1 MLFLSPNISTFV
13 NTNALLMEHSY
24 VKSFPGLMAGKTI
37 LYVHGFASS
46 AQSGT
51 VKLLSTLL
59 PDAAIIAE
67 DLPLHPAEAMDLLR
81 GLCSRHA
88 PSLIIGSSA
97 GGMMAE
103 QLRGYDRILV
113 NPAFQMGETM
123 LKNGML
129 GKMEYQNPRRDG
141 VQEFMVT
148 KALVKEYAELT
159 EQCFKDITAEERAR
173 VYGLFGDRDPV
184 VHTFDLFH
192 SHYPQAIGFHGEHR
206 LVDKVALHYLIPVV
220 RWVDDR
226 QEGRERPVVYL
237 AQDALSDAY
246 GKPRPSLHKAYE
258 LLLEHYQVYVVCPAP
273 TNDHAAMGAAQAWVE
288 EWLSAPAHDRILFAN
303 QLQLLYGDYLIS
315 TADHPEYMGTTIR
328 LGSDEFKSWDDIITF
343 FERLGGQ

>member
-1 MLFLSPNISTFV
+1 
-13 NTNALLMEHSY
+13 MENQY
-24 VKSFPGLMAGKTI
+24 VKSFPGLMSGKKL

-51 VKLLSTLL
+51 VALLRTLL
-59 PDAAIIAE
+59 PDAEIVAE
-67 DLPLHPAEAMDLLR
+67 DLPLHAMEAMELLHRLCAQHKPDL
-81 GLCSRHA
+81 
-88 PSLIIGSSA
+88 IVGSSA

-103 QLRGYDRILV
+103 QLRGHDRILV

-159 EQCFKDITAEERAR
+159 ERCFQDITDVERGR
-173 VYGLFGDRDPV
+173 VYGLFGDKDPV
-184 VHTFDLFH
+184 VHTFDLFRA
-192 SHYPQAIGFHGEHR
+192 HYPQAIRFHGEHR

-226 QEGRERPVVYL
+226 QEGRERPVVYI
-237 AQDALSDAY
+237 AHDALMDGY

-258 LLLEHYQVYVVCPAP
+258 LLLEAYQVYIVCPAP
-273 TNDHAAMGAAQAWVE
+273 TNGHASIGEAQEWVE
-288 EWLSAPAHDRILFAN
+288 EWLNAPAYDRVLFAN
-303 QLQLLYGDYLIS
+303 QLQLLYGDYLID
-315 TADHPEYMGTTIR
+315 TATHEEFMGTTIR